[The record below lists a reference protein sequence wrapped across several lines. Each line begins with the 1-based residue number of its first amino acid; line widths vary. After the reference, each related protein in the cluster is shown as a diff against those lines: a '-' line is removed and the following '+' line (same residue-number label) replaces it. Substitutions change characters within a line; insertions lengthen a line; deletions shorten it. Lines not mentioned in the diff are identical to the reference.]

1 MKRELFS
8 RYWLLKAPPKSLI
21 MMQLLKISP
30 HAWLGGIRLSSLRWR
45 LGRKQ
50 AKTPGKGRRL
60 ETMHEAKAGLSQAMD
75 ILEGNFLKVGEN
87 LEAMD
92 ANTRKLVTQ
101 CENLIH
107 LASGGE
113 EGEQLLQEALGVLK
127 EPLEYLG
134 FCMDH
139 HERLLELLG
148 QCVTK
153 TEGLIN
159 IRERMHD
166 AISPLTFMAVLFK
179 IESAYLEEEHR
190 VTFQTVTNEVEQLHR
205 LVDETFAEN
214 ARQLDQA
221 HATLAGVR
229 GRLEADFRSHAKVI
243 SAKKEGIA
251 KAISG
256 LDEQLA
262 RNSERDMRLHEHGVQ
277 LAQEV
282 SAIVMGLQFQDI
294 VKQKCDH
301 VAEALDD
308 AHAGDLNWGQ
318 TLALQVCQLDSIR
331 RDLSQGVDTVSSGL
345 TQIDRRTEELS
356 SSSVSL
362 ENIESMTAAV
372 DGMVQLLL
380 DMLADVHE
388 TIRLMAELSQQGF
401 AAVQPAGGLARDMTH
416 TTVELSI
423 NMRLIALNAQIR
435 SVQSG
440 QGTGLEIL
448 ASRTAEI
455 SGEINGISELLSGNL
470 IELHQA
476 IDEMLALFARF
487 RNEGSQCLSLLDERR
502 PATESRLHS
511 MRDRTLEAVAE
522 LGNDIDR
529 MRATTGE
536 VKLLMERLPES
547 EQLLGG
553 VAKVLEQGC
562 HEDENE
568 PDRKAALENLAQRY
582 TMASEREVHDA
593 FVASQKA
600 NAGAAAQAVAAAV
613 PVAEPVVG
621 AEVPAAEP
629 EKKPAAT
636 PAAPAVAPA
645 PADNFEMF

>member
-1 MKRELFS
+1 MM
-8 RYWLLKAPPKSLI
+8 LLS
-21 MMQLLKISP
+21 KISP
-30 HAWLGGIRLSSLRWR
+30 RAWLGKVRLSSLGWKS
-45 LGRKQ
+45 G
-50 AKTPGKGRRL
+50 AKPAKVPGKVRRL
-60 ETMHEAKAGLSQAMD
+60 QTMHEAKAGLQRAMQL
-75 ILEGNFLKVGEN
+75 LEGNFLKVGDN

-92 ANTRKLVTQ
+92 ANSRKLVGQ

-113 EGEQLLQEALGVLK
+113 EGEQLLQEALQVLK
-127 EPLEYLG
+127 EPLDYLG

-139 HERLLELLG
+139 HERLLALLG

-153 TEGLIN
+153 TEGLIK

-179 IESAYLEEEHR
+179 IESAYLDEEHKA
-190 VTFQTVTNEVEQLHR
+190 TFMTVTNEVEQLHR

-221 HATLAGVR
+221 HATLVGVR
-229 GRLEADFRSHAKVI
+229 DRLEADFRSHAKLI
-243 SAKKEGIA
+243 AAKKEGIA

-256 LDEQLA
+256 LDEQMA
-262 RNSERDMRLHEHGVQ
+262 RNGERDLRLHEHGVQ
-277 LAQEV
+277 LSHEV

-331 RDLSQGVDTVSSGL
+331 RDLSQGVSTVSKGL
-345 TQIDRRTEELS
+345 IQIESRTEELS

-380 DMLADVHE
+380 DMLADVHD

-401 AAVQPAGGLARDMTH
+401 VAVQPAGGLARDMTH

-455 SGEINGISELLSGNL
+455 SGEINDISEQLSGNL
-470 IELHQA
+470 TELHSA
-476 IDEMLALFARF
+476 IDEMLSLFGRF
-487 RNEGSQCLSLLDERR
+487 RNEGSQCLEGLGQRR
-502 PATESRLHS
+502 KPMEDRLHS
-511 MRDRTLEAVAE
+511 MRDRTLQAVAE
-522 LGNDIDR
+522 LGSDLDR
-529 MRATTGE
+529 MRATTAE
-536 VKLLMERLPES
+536 VKALMEVLPES
-547 EQLLGG
+547 EQQLLQVG
-553 VAKVLEQGC
+553 ALLEQGC
-562 HEDENE
+562 KADEDAT
-568 PDRKAALENLAQRY
+568 DRKAALESLSQRY
-582 TMASEREVHDA
+582 TMSSEREVHEA
-593 FVASQKA
+593 FLASRRSEA
-600 NAGAAAQAVAAAV
+600 SSAPPAQTPVPPA
-613 PVAEPVVG
+613 PVAEPDSG
-621 AEVPAAEP
+621 PTSTAA
-629 EKKPAAT
+629 
-636 PAAPAVAPA
+636 AAPDLAKRPASSPTAA

>member
-1 MKRELFS
+1 
-8 RYWLLKAPPKSLI
+8 
-21 MMQLLKISP
+21 MMQLPKISP
-30 HAWLGGIRLSSLRWR
+30 HAWLGGIRLSPLLWR

-60 ETMHEAKAGLSQAMD
+60 ETMHEAKAGLRQAMD

-92 ANTRKLVTQ
+92 GNTRKLVAQ

-113 EGEQLLQEALGVLK
+113 EGEQLLHEALEVLK
-127 EPLEYLG
+127 EPLDYLG

-153 TEGLIN
+153 TEGLIS

-205 LVDETFAEN
+205 LVDETFADN

-256 LDEQLA
+256 LDEQMA
-262 RNSERDMRLHEHGVQ
+262 RNSERDLRLHEHGVQ
-277 LAQEV
+277 LAKEV

-301 VAEALDD
+301 VTEALDD

-331 RDLSQGVDTVSSGL
+331 GDLSQGVDTVSNGL

-380 DMLADVHE
+380 DMLADVHD
-388 TIRLMAELSQQGF
+388 TIRLMADLSQQGF
-401 AAVQPAGGLARDMTH
+401 VAVQPAGGLARDMTH

-487 RNEGSQCLSLLDERR
+487 RNEGSQCLARLDERR

-511 MRDRTLEAVAE
+511 MRDRTLQAVAE

-536 VKLLMERLPES
+536 VKALMERLPES

-593 FVASQKA
+593 FIASQRAATNEVPVPVTVAST
-600 NAGAAAQAVAAAV
+600 AAS
-613 PVAEPVVG
+613 
-621 AEVPAAEP
+621 VPAAEVTP
-629 EKKPAAT
+629 AESEKKPAAIPAT
-636 PAAPAVAPA
+636 PAAAPA